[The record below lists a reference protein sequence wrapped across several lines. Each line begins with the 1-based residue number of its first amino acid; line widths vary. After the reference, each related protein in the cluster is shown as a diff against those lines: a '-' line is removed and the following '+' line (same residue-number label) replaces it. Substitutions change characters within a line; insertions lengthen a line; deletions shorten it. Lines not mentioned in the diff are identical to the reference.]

1 MVRNSFL
8 WIGKHLVALFVIATI
23 LAYGVAER
31 KKISAWIEDQ
41 QLGSIAIPKKISD
54 AEVAN
59 AKLDTVTG
67 AVTRYKDERITEF
80 KKQKIE
86 LARMGESQLNQRR
99 AVNLAATAAAKNDL
113 LTTPEVLIAVGLGQ
127 SDKMLRHYRS
137 VIDILLLQLETKSL
151 DGFVKL
157 SKTKVQRESLIDQRK
172 IAAAAQN
179 NWKTQW
185 QTATDKALK
194 LNDVSFASGRNF
206 ACKASPLDVGCE
218 RYRLWIAETDKAK
231 NALIKN
237 KNAKDRVERIDGQI
251 AALKFAKSTVTD
263 VKQALGILDS
273 ELVTIQNKQ
282 VQKIKGLRKQDKENW
297 LLWIER
303 IAEKPIKYLPDAAA
317 ILFAAIMLPVIIK
330 AVLYYFVAP
339 FAYRQPAIRLSPL
352 DAGGVSL
359 GSKASAVTQRVELDA
374 NHELVVLPEFLQ
386 SSPHAAKTSM
396 TLLLSWRMPLSSL
409 ASGLVGLT
417 RVRVGAP
424 DYASVSATRDPLA
437 EIALVAIDDGS
448 AMVIQPRA
456 LVGVVQPN
464 ARSVRISR
472 YWRLN
477 RLSAWLTFQFRYIV
491 FHGPCTLIIQG
502 TRGVVLEGAGDG
514 RGINQAATIGF
525 SAGLDYKTRR
535 SEPFGAYLLGKQDLF
550 YDSFAGNGGSFL
562 YEEMPREG
570 KKTGIWGRGLE
581 GLSDAALKVF
591 GI

>member
-1 MVRNSFL
+1 MVRNIFL
-8 WIGKHLVALFVIATI
+8 WVGKHLVALFVIATI

-31 KKISAWIEDQ
+31 KNISAWIDRQ
-41 QLGSIAIPKKISD
+41 QEESD
-54 AEVAN
+54 NLPGQINEAENAK
-59 AKLDTVTG
+59 AKLDTVAG
-67 AVTRYKDERITEF
+67 AIAQYKNERITEF
-80 KKQKIE
+80 ERQKIE

-99 AVNLAATAAAKNDL
+99 AANLAATSAAKNNL
-113 LTTPEVLIAVGLGQ
+113 LSEPKMLMAIGLGQ
-127 SDKMLRHYRS
+127 SDKVSRHYQA
-137 VIDILLLQLETKSL
+137 VIDMKLLQLETESL

-157 SKTKVQRESLIDQRK
+157 SKTRVQRESLLNKREK
-172 IAAAAQN
+172 AADTQN
-179 NWKTQW
+179 NWAAQW
-185 QTATDKALK
+185 QTATDKALE
-194 LNDVSFASGRNF
+194 LNDVSFATGRNF

-231 NALIKN
+231 NALAENQK
-237 KNAKDRVERIDGQI
+237 AKEKVERIDGQI
-251 AALKFAKSTVTD
+251 AALKFAKSTVAD
-263 VKQALGILDS
+263 ANKSLGILDS
-273 ELVTIQNKQ
+273 ELVTIKNKQ
-282 VQKIKGLRKQDKENW
+282 IQNLNDLRKQANGNW

-303 IAEKPIKYLPDAAA
+303 IAQKPIKYLPDAAA

-339 FAYRQPAIRLSPL
+339 FAYRQPAIRLAPL
-352 DAGGVSL
+352 DSGGVSV
-359 GSKASAVTQRVELDA
+359 GTTASAVTQRVELDA

-417 RVRVGAP
+417 RVRVNAP

-437 EIALVAIDDGS
+437 EIALVTIDDGS

-456 LVGVVQPN
+456 LVGLIQPT
-464 ARSVRISR
+464 ARGVRISR

-477 RLSAWLTFQFRYIV
+477 GLSAWLTFQFRYIV

-502 TRGVVLEGAGDG
+502 TRGVVLEEAGDG

-535 SEPFGAYLLGKQDLF
+535 SEPFGAYLLGKQELF

-581 GLSDAALKVF
+581 GLSDAVLKVF